1 MKTETAIHLA
11 GGTTALASLLGI
23 TPGAV
28 SQWGEEIP
36 DAREWQLRVIQPE
49 WFGAADHVAN
59 DRRVALGLEGRQDG
73 EKGAT
78 T

>member
-1 MKTETAIHLA
+1 MKTEAAINLA

-49 WFGAADHVAN
+49 WFNTTGFDGNPAAPLQQAE
-59 DRRVALGLEGRQDG
+59 A
-73 EKGAT
+73 
-78 T
+78 

>member
-36 DAREWQLRVIQPE
+36 DGREWQLRVIQPE
-49 WFGAADHVAN
+49 WFGTAGDDQDPSSTKKSEPAHVT
-59 DRRVALGLEGRQDG
+59 Q
-73 EKGAT
+73 GA
-78 T
+78 

>member
-49 WFGAADHVAN
+49 WFGAAGHCQDPSSTKQAETAHVTH
-59 DRRVALGLEGRQDG
+59 
-73 EKGAT
+73 GA
-78 T
+78 

>member
-1 MKTETAIHLA
+1 MKTEAAIHLA

-36 DAREWQLRVIQPE
+36 DAREWQLRVIQPA
-49 WFGAADHVAN
+49 WFDAANIDRAPATPLQQAEAGA
-59 DRRVALGLEGRQDG
+59 
-73 EKGAT
+73 
-78 T
+78 

>member
-36 DAREWQLRVIQPE
+36 DAREWQLRVIQPA
-49 WFGAADHVAN
+49 WFNAHGFDSDPDAPLQQAEA
-59 DRRVALGLEGRQDG
+59 
-73 EKGAT
+73 
-78 T
+78 

>member
-1 MKTETAIHLA
+1 MKTEKAIHLA

-36 DAREWQLRVIQPE
+36 DGREWQLRVIQPE
-49 WFGAADHVAN
+49 WFGTAGDDQDPSSTKKSEPAHVT
-59 DRRVALGLEGRQDG
+59 Q
-73 EKGAT
+73 GA
-78 T
+78 

>member
-1 MKTETAIHLA
+1 MKTEMAINLA

-36 DAREWQLRVIQPE
+36 DAREWQLRVIQPT
-49 WFGAADHVAN
+49 WFDSTGADLSTASTPQQAE
-59 DRRVALGLEGRQDG
+59 A
-73 EKGAT
+73 
-78 T
+78 